1 MEKLAINNKN
11 GISGFIKLGKTNI
24 VVLITS
30 NNCVVIVCCN
40 SKILNI

>member
-11 GISGFIKLGKTNI
+11 GISGFIKLGNTNI

-30 NNCVVIVCCN
+30 DNWVVIVCCN

>member
-1 MEKLAINNKN
+1 MKKLDINNKK
-11 GISGFIKLGKTNI
+11 GISGFIKLGNTNI

-30 NNCVVIVCCN
+30 DNWVVIVCCN